1 MSNKIKEESISYL
14 IQRSMPLTN
23 RMGVYVGL
31 NTKYNEPVYIGK
43 AQDYWKRTPNSLEK
57 KIKFL
62 QNEECEDYGCDNITF
77 IPCKTMK
84 EMDELEKTLIQFWKP
99 YYNQQLN
106 GGHFM
111 NNYNKRLRD
120 ILRQE
125 LGRNLHTYEIK
136 FSQTAL
142 SHYVRGNPY
151 ELALFCIKKYSTIGD
166 NIEIEGKK
174 WTKINSL
181 ARQLKKIISI
191 HYDYRKPYQERTEEE
206 KEIWR
211 NKKDDEDQIQQ
222 FKKHSHKVNIF
233 RSDLSL
239 KEQRYGI
246 NWNNNELKKIEKIVG
261 ERNE

>member
-1 MSNKIKEESISYL
+1 MVEEKSISYL
-14 IQRSMPLTN
+14 IRRSMPLTK
-23 RMGVYVGL
+23 RMGVYVGI
-31 NTKYNEPVYIGK
+31 NREYEEVVYIGK
-43 AQDYWKRTPNSLEK
+43 AKDYWKRTPNSLEK
-57 KIKFL
+57 KITSL
-62 QNEECEDYGCDNITF
+62 HNEECKDYGCELITF
-77 IPCKTMK
+77 IPCNTIR

-106 GGHFM
+106 VGYFM
-111 NNYNKRLRD
+111 NNKNKRVRE

-151 ELALFCIKKYSTIGD
+151 NLAKLCITNYSTIGD

-181 ARQLKKIISI
+181 ARQLQKIISI
-191 HYDYRKPYQERTEEE
+191 HYNYIKPYQERTKKE

-211 NKKDDEDQIQQ
+211 NKKDDCDQIQQ
-222 FKKHSHKVNIF
+222 FKKHSIF
-233 RSDLSL
+233 KSSSSL
-239 KEQRYGI
+239 KEKRYGI
-246 NWNNNELKKIEKIVG
+246 DWNNNYWKKIEKKMG
-261 ERNE
+261 EKV